1 MEDDDDDAY
10 HPYDDEDDYEEDYE
24 PDYDDD
30 DDDGSCSCYL
40 CEQEKT

>member
-1 MEDDDDDAY
+1 MTDDDDDAY